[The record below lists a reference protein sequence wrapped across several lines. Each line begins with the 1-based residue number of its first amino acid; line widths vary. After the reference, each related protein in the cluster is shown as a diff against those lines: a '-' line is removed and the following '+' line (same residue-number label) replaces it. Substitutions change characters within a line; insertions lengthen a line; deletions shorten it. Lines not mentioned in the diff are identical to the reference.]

1 MNIWPWS
8 TIRKLRELLADAKRE
23 ALMWEHAQERAWEV
37 ADAAIDR
44 EIELEDQLAEALNK
58 SAEWEV
64 RYYEL
69 QEGWG
74 VVMNDNAM
82 LKRQLAEATKN
93 DTRDPT
99 TGRFVKGSR

>member
-8 TIRKLRELLADAKRE
+8 TIRKLREALADAKSE
-23 ALMWEHAQERAWEV
+23 AKLWEDSYNRSWELLE
-37 ADAAIDR
+37 AAIDR

-93 DTRDPT
+93 DSRDPT
-99 TGRFVKGSR
+99 TGRFVKAER